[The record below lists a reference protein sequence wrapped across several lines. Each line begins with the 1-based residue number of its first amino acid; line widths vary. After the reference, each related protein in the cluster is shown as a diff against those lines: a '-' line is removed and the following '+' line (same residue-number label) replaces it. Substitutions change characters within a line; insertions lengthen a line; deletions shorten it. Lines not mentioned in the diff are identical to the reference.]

1 MFKFLILFTLT
12 LLVNGCSTL
21 AIGTSEVTGIAL
33 FNDRRSIQK
42 ITQDEQ
48 IETAINIEL
57 LLDDVVREQVHFN
70 VTSFNGIVLI
80 TGEAP
85 GNKMRQRVS
94 AIARKIAGVR
104 LLQNHMILAY
114 PSSFANRSNDSLIT
128 SKVKFRFSNSP
139 NMPGFDTTRIKVL
152 TENGQVFLMGLV
164 YKKEARIAT
173 ENARRVSGVQRVIMV
188 FEYL

>member
-1 MFKFLILFTLT
+1 MFKFLFIIIT
-12 LLVNGCSTL
+12 LLINGCSTL

-33 FNDRRSIQK
+33 FHDRRSIQK

-48 IETAINIEL
+48 IEASINIEL
-57 LLDDVVREQVHFN
+57 LLDDAIRNLTHFN

-85 GNKMRQRVS
+85 GKRVRNRVT
-94 AIARKIAGVR
+94 AIARKIAGIR

-114 PSSFANRSNDSLIT
+114 PSSLANRSNDSLIT
-128 SKVKFRFSNSP
+128 SKIKFKFSNSP
-139 NMPGFDTTRIKVL
+139 NMPGFDTTRIKVV

-164 YKKEARIAT
+164 HKKEAYIAT
-173 ENARRVSGVQRVIMV
+173 ENARRVLGVNRVIKV